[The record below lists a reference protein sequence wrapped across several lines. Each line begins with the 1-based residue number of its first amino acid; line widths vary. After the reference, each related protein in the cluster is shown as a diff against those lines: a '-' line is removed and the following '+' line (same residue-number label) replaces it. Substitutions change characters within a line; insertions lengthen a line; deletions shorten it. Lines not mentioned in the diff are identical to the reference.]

1 MANVL
6 YFAYGSNMCAAQ
18 MRERIPD
25 AEKIGVGRL
34 ADYALVWDK
43 QSKIDGS
50 AKANIIERAGSEVWG
65 VVYRLSS
72 DDMRKMDRHERSYE
86 HQHVTVLLQDGAALE
101 TVTYISH
108 QRTQNIPPTRE
119 YWQRVVDG
127 AKNITCLPT
136 TSLRSETL
144 CAVMGHEA
152 RFFLPQHRPL
162 RSLSGMTTR
171 TDAFV
176 GACKGCCNNGIPAD
190 HRESPRRSQPL

>member
-6 YFAYGSNMCAAQ
+6 YFAYGSNMCSAQ
-18 MRERIPD
+18 MRKRIPD

-72 DDMRKMDRHERSYE
+72 DDLRKKMDQHEGGYE

-108 QRTQNIPPTRE
+108 QRTQDILPTRE

-127 AKNITCLPT
+127 AEEHHL
-136 TSLRSETL
+136 
-144 CAVMGHEA
+144 
-152 RFFLPQHRPL
+152 
-162 RSLSGMTTR
+162 
-171 TDAFV
+171 
-176 GACKGCCNNGIPAD
+176 PAD
-190 HRESPRRSQPL
+190 YIATLRNVMCRDGS